1 VTADHQVPKVTPRH
15 SPAVH
20 SRSPGAFPS
29 SAKVPAPG
37 HGQVT
42 AAVPPGIPEGLTVGQ
57 VARALNMKS
66 ETVKGCLSSGALPS
80 WRVIEGK
87 GWRYV
92 RLADLAQ
99 FAERHGLPLYWSALL

>member
-1 VTADHQVPKVTPRH
+1 MLVPEVTPRH
-15 SPAVH
+15 GPPVP
-20 SRSPGAFPS
+20 SRTLGAFPS

-42 AAVPPGIPEGLTVGQ
+42 AAVPPGIPEGLTVSE

-66 ETVKGCLSSGALPS
+66 ETVKGWLSSGALPC
-80 WRVIEGK
+80 WRVVEGR

-99 FAERHGLPLYWSALL
+99 FADRHGLPLNWEALL